1 MDATNNELED
11 LKILPILPN
20 IKLFKK
26 GDNTVITYTGD
37 GVCVWCLDGE
47 DDIIEIFISKIL
59 KIFNPGLVK
68 FIESDR
74 TRQDTACTEN
84 DEEEEND
91 LGRNEL

>member
-26 GDNTVITYTGD
+26 GDNTVITYTGERS
-37 GVCVWCLDGE
+37 LDGE
-47 DDIIEIFISKIL
+47 EDIIEIAISKIL

-74 TRQDTACTEN
+74 TRQDTAGTEN
-84 DEEEEND
+84 DEDEEND